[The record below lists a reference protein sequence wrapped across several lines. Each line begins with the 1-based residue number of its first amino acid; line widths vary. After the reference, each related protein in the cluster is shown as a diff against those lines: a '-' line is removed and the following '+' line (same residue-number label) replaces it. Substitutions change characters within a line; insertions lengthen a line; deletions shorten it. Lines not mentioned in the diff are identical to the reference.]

1 MRPKHA
7 HEPLGAEVSQSVQTW
22 KCVLCVRGISPR
34 YDLPT
39 RSLGRFGKTWPL
51 RMQMPLDC
59 KYSNKGTF
67 PLRSYQMEKSTCL
80 FWFALHLLH
89 AVFFFFFFFHKRTE
103 TYYFVGQKTDYMGV
117 IGSVFC
123 SCSQRR
129 ASRCLLLNAYLP
141 FLPQSN
147 IRDMSVR
154 GLVMKCRKYLKL
166 HQWCSLSSA
175 SDNLLKRYW
184 FSPSYPQFDRFT
196 APEDFLK
203 TTVPSSG

>member
-1 MRPKHA
+1 MHMSLSVLKWAKVCR
-7 HEPLGAEVSQSVQTW
+7 LGNVFCVWEASHPGMTFLHGASAVLEKPDPCACRCHWTVNIQIRERSHSALIKW
-22 KCVLCVRGISPR
+22 KNQPAC
-34 YDLPT
+34 
-39 RSLGRFGKTWPL
+39 FGSHFTSSML
-51 RMQMPLDC
+51 
-59 KYSNKGTF
+59 
-67 PLRSYQMEKSTCL
+67 
-80 FWFALHLLH
+80 
-89 AVFFFFFFFHKRTE
+89 FFFFFFHKRTE

-166 HQWCSLSSA
+166 HQWCSLSSV

-196 APEDFLK
+196 ALEDFLK